1 MTVSKLSA
9 RAAAAAGQR
18 VGSRHY
24 VAKFK
29 CHVCGKPY
37 AKPTLF
43 MTHLKSHKAGDG
55 ITIGK
60 QKIAPLPDWT
70 KPHLSSEHP
79 LPTCSQCRFPEDLE
93 TER

>member
-55 ITIGK
+55 ISIGK
-60 QKIAPLPDWT
+60 QKIAPLPLASASDVQRAFDAAV
-70 KPHLSSEHP
+70 KK
-79 LPTCSQCRFPEDLE
+79 DE